1 MEEIDLIEVLKMFY
15 KRKFL
20 IIAVVLIFVILGA
33 TYSFVLMTPKYKATT
48 KLVLTQADSTQNQ
61 DETISSITQTDV
73 NLNQKLVSTYGEI
86 VKSSNILTKV
96 IDKLPELELTE
107 SGLRKNITV
116 NSVEDTSV
124 IEVSVSDEKPENA
137 AIIAN
142 EIAEVFSNK
151 IADIYKINNIY
162 TLDKAK
168 VPTTPYN
175 INHIKY
181 IIMFSAVG
189 FVLACAYI
197 FIVNMF
203 DNTVKNREE
212 IERVLGVPVLVSL
225 TVQDDGKKGG
235 ARK

>member
-1 MEEIDLIEVLKMFY
+1 MEEIDLTEVLKMFY
-15 KRKFL
+15 KKKFL
-20 IIAVVLIFVILGA
+20 IISVVLLFAIVGA
-33 TYSFVLMTPKYKATT
+33 IYSFLLMTPKYKATT
-48 KLVLTQADSTQNQ
+48 KLVLTQADSTQSQ

-96 IDKLPELELTE
+96 IDKLPELKLTE

-142 EIAEVFSNK
+142 EIAEVFSSK

-168 VPTTPYN
+168 VPTVPYN
-175 INHIKY
+175 INHVKY
-181 IIMFSAVG
+181 IIMFAAVG

-197 FIVNMF
+197 FIANMF
-203 DNTVKNREE
+203 DNTAKNKDE
-212 IERVLGVPVLVSL
+212 IEKLLGVPVLVSL
-225 TVQDDGKKGG
+225 TIQEESKKVG